1 MMKMEEFDHADMFF
15 QRYEKGIFHYAGTH
29 EGCSIEAEFLPSSKI
44 LSTLSL
50 SAKEIFRD
58 MGWTRVIIRD
68 SAGKVIHKI
77 G

>member
-1 MMKMEEFDHADMFF
+1 MMNMEEFDYTDMYF

-29 EGCSIEAEFLPSSKI
+29 EGCRIEAEFLPSPKK
-44 LSTLSL
+44 LNTLSL

-58 MGWTRVIIRD
+58 LGWTRVIIKD
-68 SAGKVIHKI
+68 SDGKVIHKS